1 MLCNRERLKFRVVFV
16 IKKKQFRSEVVK
28 AIERVSLFCNGR
40 DGSNIGRPG
49 FERGSLVRAIQS
61 DWSLISCIGMISP
74 VDATMD
80 VVRWLVE
87 ASNSCVG
94 YRRETVRLDQ

>member
-1 MLCNRERLKFRVVFV
+1 M
-16 IKKKQFRSEVVK
+16 VK
-28 AIERVSLFCNGR
+28 AIERVSLLCNGR
-40 DGSNIGRPG
+40 DGSDIGRPG

-61 DWSLISCIGMISP
+61 DWSLISCIGISP

-87 ASNSCVG
+87 AGNS
-94 YRRETVRLDQ
+94 